1 MRRWNASSLMFA
13 FYLPCLTSF
22 VFPPSCLFGE
32 MYDIATNSC
41 VDCVEGY
48 SGPNCSIRCPFPG
61 YGKACQLT
69 CSCAEEECDAATG
82 CIYSITGKRRRN
94 ETETKMFVIRDH
106 IGVDVLSTLH
116 PSQLNSF
123 QSTDLLTNGNQE
135 NEHRNIS
142 RQTGIGILSSVLVIL
157 GILFGVFFY
166 SKRKYCQK
174 NHEKRYETHYED
186 INEL

>member
-1 MRRWNASSLMFA
+1 MRRWNVSSFMFVFCLPYITSSLV
-13 FYLPCLTSF
+13 SQ
-22 VFPPSCLFGE
+22 CLFGE
-32 MYDIATNSC
+32 IYDMATNSC
-41 VDCVEGY
+41 VVCAEGY

-69 CSCAEEECDAATG
+69 CSCAEEECDATTG
-82 CIYSITGKRRRN
+82 CIYSTMGRKT
-94 ETETKMFVIRDH
+94 ETETKIYEITDH

-135 NEHRNIS
+135 NEHKNIS
-142 RQTGIGILSSVLVIL
+142 REIGIGVLSSVLVIL
-157 GILFGVFFY
+157 AILFGVFIF

-174 NHEKRYETHYED
+174 SHEEGYETHYED